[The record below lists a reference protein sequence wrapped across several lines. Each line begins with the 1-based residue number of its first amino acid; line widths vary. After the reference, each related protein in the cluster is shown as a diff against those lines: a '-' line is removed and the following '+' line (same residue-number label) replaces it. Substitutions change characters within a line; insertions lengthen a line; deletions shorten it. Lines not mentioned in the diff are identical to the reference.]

1 MANLKIQEIREEE
14 NMSAKVA
21 YDEYKKNKVVTAS
34 GVELIV
40 QLYDE
45 VIKNAQRA
53 RAILKKSEK
62 LTFDEIKEKTRSIN
76 KAVNIVTGL
85 ADALDMEKGG
95 EISLHLSKLYEFVNM
110 RLLSANVNGDP
121 VMLDESL
128 RILCELREGWI
139 GILKQETECRHTV
152 NSRQRENPEP
162 ELPQGAVP
170 VRKYEMYNRQ
180 AIKL

>member
-1 MANLKIQEIREEE
+1 
-14 NMSAKVA
+14 MSAKVA

-45 VIKNAQRA
+45 VIKNAQHA

-62 LTFDEIKEKTRSIN
+62 LTFDEIKEKTRSIK

-110 RLLSANVNGDP
+110 RLLSANLNGDP

-128 RILCELREGWI
+128 RILCELREGWT
-139 GILKQETECRHTV
+139 GILKQESDKSKADSRKGEKPHTD
-152 NSRQRENPEP
+152 SPK
-162 ELPQGAVP
+162 AVSIK
-170 VRKYEMYNRQ
+170 RYEMYNHL

>member
-1 MANLKIQEIREEE
+1 
-14 NMSAKVA
+14 MSAKVA

-45 VIKNAQRA
+45 VIKNIQLA
-53 RAILKKSEK
+53 RMILKKSEK

-76 KAVNIVTGL
+76 KAVNMVTGL

-110 RLLSANVNGDP
+110 RLLSANLNGDP
-121 VMLDESL
+121 AMLDESL

-139 GILKQETECRHTV
+139 GILKQGTECRIKA
-152 NSRQRENPEP
+152 NCLKSENPEF
-162 ELPQGAVP
+162 ELPREAVP
-170 VRKYEMYNRQ
+170 AKKYEMYNRL
-180 AIKL
+180 AIKA

>member
-1 MANLKIQEIREEE
+1 
-14 NMSAKVA
+14 MSAKVA

-45 VIKNAQRA
+45 VIKNIQRA
-53 RAILKKSEK
+53 RMILKKSEK

-110 RLLSANVNGDP
+110 RLLSANLNGDP
-121 VMLDESL
+121 ALLDESL

-139 GILKQETECRHTV
+139 GILKQGNECRITA
-152 NSRQRENPEP
+152 NCLGSENPEL
-162 ELPQGAVP
+162 ELPREAVP
-170 VRKYEMYNRQ
+170 AKKYEMYNRL
-180 AIKL
+180 AIKA

>member
-1 MANLKIQEIREEE
+1 MG
-14 NMSAKVA
+14 AKVA
-21 YDEYKKNKVVTAS
+21 YDEYKKNKIVTAS

-53 RAILKKSEK
+53 RMILKKSEK
-62 LTFDEIKEKTRSIN
+62 LTFDEIKEKTSAIN

-110 RLLSANVNGDP
+110 RLLSANLNGDP

-139 GILKQETECRHTV
+139 GILRQENECRNKV
-152 NSRQRENPEP
+152 NCRKSEKPEP
-162 ELPQGAVP
+162 ELPREAVP
-170 VRKYEMYNRQ
+170 VKKFEMYNRL
-180 AIKL
+180 AIKS